1 MLPLQPQQLHGIPP
15 EQQEQQKLAVI
26 HGFSQQTSKI
36 AGVMLYI
43 PTFKAAVYRLLAQ
56 PFSYKCDE

>member
-1 MLPLQPQQLHGIPP
+1 LHGIPP